1 MPDELTERDRRIDLQ
16 TREIAQDAKLDT
28 DLGSMVPPRWR
39 ASTVIVVSLIV
50 LALAVMIVSVLF

>member
-1 MPDELTERDRRIDLQ
+1 MERDRRIDLQ

>member
-16 TREIAQDAKLDT
+16 TREVAQDAKLDT

-39 ASTVIVVSLIV
+39 GSTVIIISLILLTLV
-50 LALAVMIVSVLF
+50 VMTVSVLF

>member
-16 TREIAQDAKLDT
+16 TREVAQDAKLDT

-39 ASTVIVVSLIV
+39 GSTVIIVTLILLTLVV
-50 LALAVMIVSVLF
+50 MTVSVLF